1 MNQLIT
7 IAAIFVFAVQVL
19 FVINF
24 FYSIW
29 YGKKQTTSQPMGC
42 YYPGMDYAN
51 PCRDTVTGQVRSLLY
66 SVGRMT
72 TVNQGP
78 INWVALVI
86 LAFGGFFVTG
96 ASNALNQVL
105 EKDFDRLMARTADR
119 PLAAGR
125 MTVAEGVLAAGIM
138 SMVGIM
144 LLALF
149 NPWAAFFGMLAMV
162 SYAFV
167 YTPLKRISPIAI
179 SVGALPGALPTL
191 IGCVAF
197 QGELTTLA
205 FLLFSIQ
212 FAWQFPHFMSIGWL
226 GFDEYKKAGYKLI
239 PLKNG
244 ERDPYTG
251 IYAVLYALLLIPLTW
266 GMYYFGWAGMISAIA
281 GTVLA
286 LVYAYFGWGLY
297 KTQNRKGAL
306 RLMFA
311 SFFYLPLTLI
321 LFYVDKVAW

>member
-1 MNQLIT
+1 
-7 IAAIFVFAVQVL
+7 VQERVTTSTSP
-19 FVINF
+19 
-24 FYSIW
+24 SIW
-29 YGKKQTTSQPMGC
+29 SILGQKVVDYKQLVKFRL
-42 YYPGMDYAN
+42 N
-51 PCRDTVTGQVRSLLY
+51 LTVVFSAVMAYLIA
-66 SVGRMT
+66 
-72 TVNQGP
+72 NQGP